1 MGASGAAASS
11 ATLVRNRAA
20 VSGEAASLETQ
31 RVEAPQFARRRCF
44 PRPAAR
50 SYAPLL
56 ADHRASGAGGRDPV
70 AGWMR
75 MGSSRDQLCVR
86 CQQSSELQGPAHR
99 PGGTRPKKWSGVF
112 QSSDVSAMKCAHL
125 LLGWRKMMRRSFFSL
140 SPAEMVDRVVAGAT
154 HVNSPRRRRRGA
166 THLERLVVPACLGE
180 RGRDALEALG
190 TSLHRNPPLG
200 LEYFVKRGDGGRSPM
215 QFDIPNY
222 ESKTDATGS

>member
-1 MGASGAAASS
+1 MSSSVGASGAAASS
-11 ATLVRNRAA
+11 ATLVRNRAS

-56 ADHRASGAGGRDPV
+56 ADHRASVAGGRDPV

-75 MGSSRDQLCVR
+75 MGSSRDKLCVR

-125 LLGWRKMMRRSFFSL
+125 LLGWRKMMRWSFFSL

-166 THLERLVVPACLGE
+166 THLERLRAARRPVACL
-180 RGRDALEALG
+180 R
-190 TSLHRNPPLG
+190 
-200 LEYFVKRGDGGRSPM
+200 V
-215 QFDIPNY
+215 
-222 ESKTDATGS
+222 